1 MLKFLPSMLVASSLY
16 LANILREEPE
26 SWTEQLV
33 HHTGYITGDLEACV
47 AELRALIRDVP
58 RETVLLFSL
67 PTPPPPSHCRCN
79 ASLIPCTCMAGLG
92 L

>member
-1 MLKFLPSMLVASSLY
+1 MLKFLPSMLVASSLF

-58 RETVLLFSL
+58 RETVLHFFSR
-67 PTPPPPSHCRCN
+67 PPPHLAAANPFSFVLMLK
-79 ASLIPCTCMAGLG
+79 S
-92 L
+92 